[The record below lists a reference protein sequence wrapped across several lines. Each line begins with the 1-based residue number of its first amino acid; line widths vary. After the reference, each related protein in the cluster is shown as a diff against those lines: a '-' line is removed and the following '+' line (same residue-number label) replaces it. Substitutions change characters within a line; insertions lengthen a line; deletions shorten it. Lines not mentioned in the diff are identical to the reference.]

1 MSTMSLQGRIH
12 GVLRAGLS
20 DRFPTSRAVLPLTL
34 TLSPFMGRG
43 DQKSSAFSRT
53 SRVALPLTLALSP
66 FMGRGNQSGLRERD
80 LGSGRKAPIATIGDR
95 DVDDE
100 PTGMYSRRVASG
112 AFRPFPTSR
121 VVSPLTLTL
130 SPFTGRGDQKS
141 SAFSKTS
148 RVVLPLTLALS

>member
-53 SRVALPLTLALSP
+53 SRV
-66 FMGRGNQSGLRERD
+66 
-80 LGSGRKAPIATIGDR
+80 
-95 DVDDE
+95 
-100 PTGMYSRRVASG
+100 
-112 AFRPFPTSR
+112 
-121 VVSPLTLTL
+121 
-130 SPFTGRGDQKS
+130 
-141 SAFSKTS
+141 
-148 RVVLPLTLALS
+148 VLPLIVKERSAPGFFAPQLLV